1 MRKLFI
7 DLKYYFIFCLL
18 FISIA
23 LFGELAYGKL
33 NLHLILNQYNSP
45 FQDIF
50 FKYFTN
56 VGDGLFA
63 VFILLILL
71 FLVKIRT
78 FFIGLSTFLLS
89 GIICQLMKKVIFVN
103 QLRPSKYFSL
113 DQLHYVKGVT
123 LHSYNSFP
131 SGHSTTAFAIFL
143 FLAYVFKNKHYQI
156 IFAVI
161 ACLTAYSRVYL
172 SQHFLADVATGGFIG
187 IGSFL
192 ISYSIFIPTRI
203 KWFDKT
209 FKSLFKNKSKN
220 KKVSV
225 A

>member
-7 DLKYYFIFCLL
+7 DLKYYFTVCLL
-18 FISIA
+18 FIGMA
-23 LFGELAYGKL
+23 LIGVLTFGKL
-33 NLHLILNQYNSP
+33 NLHAIINQYNSP

-63 VFILLILL
+63 VLILSILL

-89 GIICQLMKKVIFVN
+89 GMACQLMKKVFFVN
-103 QLRPSKYFSL
+103 QLRPSKFFSP
-113 DQLHYVKGVT
+113 DQLHYVEGVILRT
-123 LHSYNSFP
+123 NNSFP

-143 FLAYVFKNKHYQI
+143 FLAYILKNKQYQI
-156 IFAVI
+156 IFAFL

-172 SQHFLADVATGGFIG
+172 SQHFIADVAAGGLIG

-192 ISYSIFIPTRI
+192 ISYSIFIPIRI

-220 KKVSV
+220 KKVSI

>member
-7 DLKYYFIFCLL
+7 DLKYYFIVFL
-18 FISIA
+18 FFIGLA
-23 LFGELAYGKL
+23 LFGVLTYGKL
-33 NLHLILNQYNSP
+33 NFHLIVNQYNSS

-63 VFILLILL
+63 VLILLILL
-71 FLVKIRT
+71 FIVKIRI

-89 GIICQLMKKVIFVN
+89 GMVCQLMKKIIFAD
-103 QLRPSKYFSL
+103 QLRPSKYFSP
-113 DQLHYVKGVT
+113 DQLHYVEGVI
-123 LHSYNSFP
+123 LHSSNSFP

-143 FLAYVFKNKHYQI
+143 FLAFVFKNKHYQI

-172 SQHFLADVATGGFIG
+172 SQHFFADVAAGGVIG

-192 ISYSIFIPTRI
+192 ISYSIFIPIRI
-203 KWFDKT
+203 KWFDKK